1 MKPVYFKPWI
11 KDWEWGVRI
20 ALFLILLSS
29 LMQLG
34 LFAMT
39 QQYIVAYLGSQPED
53 VWFCLMS
60 TYAGIISILPVQFRF
75 LRYFEVRSY
84 LAFNI
89 MLAMLLNCLCLFCQ
103 DITLLFLIRFL
114 QGLVLGSL
122 IVSVLILIFSR
133 VPVER
138 APLIGAAV
146 LYPTILSNI
155 VVAGLFA
162 GFVVESANWEV
173 IYYYLI
179 GIQLLML
186 IMTLLMLRRHTGH
199 RRFPLYQIDWAGF
212 ILLACSA
219 LSLAYTFIY
228 GSKFY
233 WFADPRI
240 RVSATIAGISIPLF
254 LYRQHIVKRKLIHPG
269 VFKSVHFVTALCLL
283 AVYYGTKDSINLVY
297 NYASGV
303 LRWSPFQVGLLG
315 VCNIAAMACLTVFS
329 ARAMIAGKYPVRFF
343 LVTGFSLL
351 AMFNIWMWLVLTP
364 DLSYTDLL
372 LPVLL
377 QGAASGILF
386 VPIMI
391 YILKAAPGFSG
402 TSGIVL
408 AACTRFFVTL
418 NSLAG
423 LYNLQ
428 LYFNQYFK
436 EGFLGYM
443 TIENQNVTGRL
454 NAYRSLYV
462 AKGFSAEQGSG
473 LANGAIWQNLL
484 QQSQLLTNRAVF
496 MTFAIILMVTM
507 VLCLVVP
514 AVRET
519 LQHRRKRL
527 LVKQ

>member
-1 MKPVYFKPWI
+1 
-11 KDWEWGVRI
+11 
-20 ALFLILLSS
+20 
-29 LMQLG
+29 MQLG

-39 QQYIVAYLGSQPED
+39 QQYIVAYLGAQPED

-89 MLAMLLNCLCLFCQ
+89 MLAILLNCLCLFCQ

-122 IVSVLILIFSR
+122 IVSVLVLIFSR

-155 VVAGLFA
+155 VVVGLFA

-179 GIQLLML
+179 GMQLLML
-186 IMTLLMLRRHTGH
+186 ILTLLMLRRHAEY

-233 WFADPRI
+233 WFTDARI
-240 RVSATIAGISIPLF
+240 RFSTAIAGIGIPLF

-283 AVYYGTKDSINLVY
+283 AVYYGAKDSINLVY

-303 LRWSPFQVGLLG
+303 LRWSPFQVGVLG
-315 VCNIAAMACLTVFS
+315 LCNLAAMVCLTVFS
-329 ARAMIAGKYPVRFF
+329 TRAMIARKYPFRFF

-351 AMFNIWMWLVLTP
+351 AMFNIWMWFVMTP
-364 DLSYTDLL
+364 DLSFTDLL
-372 LPVLL
+372 LPILL

-391 YILKAAPGFSG
+391 YILRSAPGFSG

-436 EGFLGYM
+436 EGFLAYLTG
-443 TIENQNVTGRL
+443 ESQNVAGRL
-454 NAYRSLYV
+454 NTYRSLY
-462 AKGFSAEQGSG
+462 ASKGFSAEQGSG
-473 LANGAIWQNLL
+473 LANVAIWQNLL

-496 MTFAIILMVTM
+496 MTFAVILLTTM
-507 VLCLVVP
+507 ILCLVVP
-514 AVRET
+514 VIRET
-519 LQHRRKRL
+519 WLHRRKRL
-527 LVKQ
+527 LVK

>member
-1 MKPVYFKPWI
+1 MKPAYFKPWI
-11 KDWEWGVRI
+11 KDWDWGVRI

-39 QQYIVAYLGSQPED
+39 QHYIVAYLGAQPED

-84 LAFNI
+84 LACNL
-89 MLAMLLNCLCLFCQ
+89 MLAILLNCLCLLCH

-133 VPVER
+133 VPADR

-146 LYPTILSNI
+146 LYPTILGNI
-155 VVAGLFA
+155 TVVGLFA
-162 GFVVESANWEV
+162 GFVAESASWEV

-179 GIQLLML
+179 TIQLSML
-186 IMTLLMLRRHTGH
+186 ILTLLMLKRHAGH

-228 GSKFY
+228 GSKYY
-233 WFADPRI
+233 WFADVRI
-240 RVSATIAGISIPLF
+240 RFSATIAVIAIPLF

-283 AVYYGTKDSINLVY
+283 AVYYGTKDSINLIY
-297 NYASGV
+297 NYAYGI
-303 LRWSPFQVGLLG
+303 LKWSPVEVGLLG
-315 VCNIAAMACLTVFS
+315 VCNLAAMAGLTVFS
-329 ARAMIAGKYPVRFF
+329 ARATIARKYSIRFF
-343 LVTGFSLL
+343 LVTGFSLQ
-351 AMFNIWMWLVLTP
+351 AIFNIWMWLVLTP
-364 DLSYTDLL
+364 DMSFTDLL

-391 YILKAAPGFSG
+391 YVLRTAPGFSG

-436 EGFLGYM
+436 EGFLSSV
-443 TIENQNVTGRL
+443 TLENPNVTGRL
-454 NAYRSLYV
+454 NAYRSLYTSR
-462 AKGFSAEQGSG
+462 GFSVEQGAG
-473 LANGAIWQNLL
+473 LANGAIWQSLL

-496 MTFAIILMVTM
+496 MTFAIILIAAMI
-507 VLCLVVP
+507 LCLVVP

-519 LQHRRKRL
+519 LRHRGKRL
-527 LVKQ
+527 LVK